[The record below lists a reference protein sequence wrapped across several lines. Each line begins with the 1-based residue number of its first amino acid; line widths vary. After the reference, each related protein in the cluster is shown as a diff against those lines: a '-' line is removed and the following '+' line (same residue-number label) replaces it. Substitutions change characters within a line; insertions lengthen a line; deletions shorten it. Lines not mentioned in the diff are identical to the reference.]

1 MYKTEPIGV
10 ISFEDLHIRHLN
22 LIIDLKNKEFNNWLY
37 KMAIINT
44 FEDLK
49 VFLINLE
56 KNKNKCVI
64 AIQNK
69 KVIGFVHTY
78 PINSQK
84 TCLMIDEPQIF
95 DNEIKNSNRDLILDL
110 VKKAISL
117 NDSKLSNWI
126 ISSNINNKVLISI
139 SRELGFQPTNE
150 VILWQKPIKDIT
162 KSNNHG
168 SSLTENFKRIDK
180 SNIKAVLNF
189 VRSNESILIRSLF
202 NFVQKDIE
210 KRNDKY
216 SGFIQASEEIILTIL
231 KDINYKSKTV
241 YSLLTS
247 LCWDERLKINL
258 KNLLDNIVI
267 EKNELIFK
275 TCSDNKNLN
284 KFLKDLQFNEI
295 QIELILIKNS
305 MIRTQKNVR
314 TQNKPLDSI
323 FNKLNPQGNVFP
335 SPTP

>member
-78 PINSQK
+78 PINCQK

-117 NDSKLSNWI
+117 NNSKLSNWI

-180 SNIKAVLNF
+180 TNIKAVLNF

-210 KRNDKY
+210 KRNDQY
-216 SGFIQASEEIILTIL
+216 SGYIEASEEIILTIL
-231 KDINYKSKTV
+231 KDINYKGKTV

-258 KNLLDNIVI
+258 KNLLDNILI

-295 QIELILIKNS
+295 KIELILIKNS
-305 MIRTQKNVR
+305 MIRTQKNVL